1 MSERRYTDEEVAVI
15 FELASATE
23 RSALPATTERTGLT
37 LAALQDI
44 GREVGISPEA
54 ITVAARSLDVAGRP
68 STRKFLGLPVGVGR
82 TVALDRQ
89 LPEPEWEALVSD
101 MRATF
106 DTRGK
111 VSIDGSFRQ
120 WSNGNLQAVA
130 EATPGGHRV
139 RLRTVNGNALA
150 LMTGGMAGVGVAAA
164 TSLAVAL
171 GSGFSSSAVT
181 GIAFLVA
188 TGVGMFVAGAM
199 RLPGWARLRRDQLD
213 EVANRLI
220 SNTVNRQAE

>member
-1 MSERRYTDEEVAVI
+1 MI

>member
-1 MSERRYTDEEVAVI
+1 MA
-15 FELASATE
+15 
-23 RSALPATTERTGLT
+23 ERTGLT
-37 LAALQDI
+37 LAALQEI
-44 GREVGISPEA
+44 GREVGISPAA

-68 STRKFLGLPVGVGR
+68 STRQFLGLPVGVGR
-82 TVALDRQ
+82 AVVLDRP
-89 LPEPEWEALVSD
+89 LSEPEWDALVSD

-150 LMTGGMAGVGVAAA
+150 LMTGGIAGMGVAAA

-171 GSGFSSSAVT
+171 GSGFTSSAVT
-181 GIAFLVA
+181 GIAFLAA

-199 RLPGWARLRRDQLD
+199 RLPGWARLRRNQLD

-220 SNTVNRQAE
+220 SNTVNNQVE